1 VMPRLRWKD
10 KNGTP
15 FDVGS
20 RVTYHPDYKVE
31 GIITGC
37 WVCDDKPRPFIQTA
51 AGAFFPIV
59 PELTTVHTGG
69 E

>member
-1 VMPRLRWKD
+1 MTRLRWKD

-37 WVCDDKPRPFIQTA
+37 WRTQGEPRPFIQTA

-59 PELTTVHTGG
+59 PEQTTVKRG